1 MIVYFIELLLCED
14 IEDIIEFF
22 VVIDVFYWIV
32 FEDLMM
38 VWVDLINMIF
48 MVEIYLFIY
57 VLIVILFML

>member
-48 MVEIYLFIY
+48 MVGIYLFIY